1 MVVRADIRNPIAMAQ
16 RGSGRSGS
24 GSKARPAG
32 RASSSGRGSSA
43 NRGKPG
49 AGGNRQTS
57 RQSAV
62 AAQKAIRGARGGNS
76 LIRVGLPILVVVI
89 VAAAV
94 IVGVVL
100 TGKHNAATGGNLP
113 PTADTSTQLLAN
125 TASQATGDA
134 VDGVQSNS
142 NEQVLF
148 HVHAHLSM
156 YINGKQKLL
165 PYGVG
170 IVPPYQ
176 LQQTPDG
183 PFVAGGTKYY
193 WLHTHDET
201 GVIHIESPVQ
211 RTYTLGNFFDEWGQQ
226 LGPDQ
231 IGPNKGKITA
241 WINGKSYT
249 GNPRDIPL
257 TAHNVI
263 QLDLGTPDPPFSN
276 YTFPSG
282 E

>member
-1 MVVRADIRNPIAMAQ
+1 MAQ

-32 RASSSGRGSSA
+32 RAASSSSGRGNA
-43 NRGKPG
+43 GGNRGKPG
-49 AGGNRQTS
+49 GNKQARQ
-57 RQSAV
+57 QSAA

-100 TGKHNAATGGNLP
+100 TSKHNSANGGTLP

-125 TASQATGDA
+125 TAKQATGDP

-148 HVHAHLSM
+148 HVHAHLAM
-156 YINGKQKLL
+156 YINGQQKLL

-176 LQQTPDG
+176 LQQTADG

-193 WLHTHDET
+193 WLHTHDES

-241 WINGKSYT
+241 WVNGKSYP

-263 QLDLGTPDPPFSN
+263 QLDLGTSTPAFAN
-276 YTFPSG
+276 YTFPNG